1 MKSMGFFLLILYYKS
16 HILLKFVMEMMTA
29 VHMYGPSIV
38 LGNFVVVGFYSCL
51 FKLLISGLKQVMST
65 PKNNLKREG
74 ESADV

>member
-1 MKSMGFFLLILYYKS
+1 
-16 HILLKFVMEMMTA
+16 MMTA
-29 VHMYGPSIV
+29 VHLYGPSIV
-38 LGNFVVVGFYSCL
+38 LGNFVVVGYYSCL